1 VGLFLKKMRKI
12 ILQDQRYLSP
22 FNERARD
29 LRIQNKPLWLI
40 QRDVLTPY
48 TDQELEIPHGEE
60 IPKFEEPCLVYRDN
74 LYFDSEF
81 IKAFLNEA
89 KRINKPC
96 RAAFTT
102 SDAAFIEHALPLSN
116 SYIRWDDL
124 YLADLWY
131 YPNGIETECEPLVI
145 DLLAHEVGYYH
156 VPPYIAFGQEDMVFQ
171 VPIRSMIAIDSW
183 VHIFIADV
191 VFGLFKRG
199 LRYEEHLKRDPFYK
213 LHILSKALYEGKQ
226 VLECSELVKV
236 GRNCTIDPRAVIHG
250 PTTIGDNVT
259 INAGAVI
266 ENCIIGDNVNISQDC
281 QLMLSVVG
289 DGSFLPFRSSLF
301 MTTLMDNSMVAQ
313 NTCLQMCVVGRN
325 SFIGA
330 GSTFTDFN
338 LLPTPIHA
346 RDGDLGLQVANRPV
360 LGGCVGHNCRLGSG
374 MIVFPARTIESDVVL
389 LASTERRVIEKDIH
403 YEDSDHHNL
412 SYSGLHARLYPR
424 NGCEEISPWQFVP
437 NQQTEYEKIKL
448 NTQKDT

>member
-1 VGLFLKKMRKI
+1 MRKI
-12 ILQDQRYLSP
+12 ILQDPRYLSP

-40 QRDVLTPY
+40 QRDVLSPY
-48 TDQELEIPHGEE
+48 TNQELELPPGKE

-74 LYFDSEF
+74 LYFDSDYL
-81 IKAFLNEA
+81 KAFLNAA
-89 KRINKPC
+89 KRIRKPS
-96 RAAFTT
+96 RAAFSTC
-102 SDAAFIEHALPLSN
+102 DAAFSEHALPLSN
-116 SYIRWDDL
+116 SFTRSEEL

-131 YPNGIETECEPLVI
+131 YPNGIVDECEPVVV
-145 DLLAHEVGYYH
+145 DLEAHEVGYYH
-156 VPPYIAFGQEDMVFQ
+156 VPPYIAFGQEDMIYH
-171 VPIRSMIAIDSW
+171 VPIRSLIAIDSW
-183 VHIFIADV
+183 VHVFIADV

-199 LRYEEHLKRDPFYK
+199 LRFEEHLKRDPLYK
-213 LHILSKALYEGKQ
+213 IHILCKALYEGKQ
-226 VLECSELVKV
+226 VLECSELVKI

-250 PTTIGDNVT
+250 PTSIGDNVT

-266 ENCIIGDNVNISQDC
+266 ENCIIGNNVNISQDC

-301 MTTLMDNSMVAQ
+301 MSTLMENSMVAQ

-346 RDGDLGLQVANRPV
+346 LGGDQELHVANRPV
-360 LGGCVGHNCRLGSG
+360 LGGSVGHNCRIGSG
-374 MIVFPARTIESDVVL
+374 MIVYPARTIESDVIL
-389 LASTERRVIEKDIH
+389 LASTERRVIDKNVY
-403 YEDSDHHNL
+403 YEESDHHNL

-424 NGCEEISPWQFVP
+424 KGYSDITSWQLAP
-437 NQQTEYEKIKL
+437 NQQSSYERVKL
-448 NTQKDT
+448 DPRKEI